1 VVHTST
7 RKSPFETCFGYFPPP
22 PFDVVYGQHGGM
34 REDLTRD
41 ALRVEKLVEK
51 IKQIHLQVQE
61 MLKMS
66 QEKYKAKHDQHKTDN
81 SFKVGGKVWLQLKKE
96 RLQGPGKKIK
106 ALQYGPF
113 KIFEKMGD
121 NAYRLSLHPY
131 MYIFSV
137 VNVENIKL
145 YKPSMLDQEE
155 EKVLP
160 YIEDLAPDTLV
171 ELAED
176 MILQK

>member
-1 VVHTST
+1 MLN
-7 RKSPFETCFGYFPPP
+7 KS
-22 PFDVVYGQHGGM
+22 H
-34 REDLTRD
+34 
-41 ALRVEKLVEK
+41 
-51 IKQIHLQVQE
+51 
-61 MLKMS
+61 
-66 QEKYKAKHDQHKTDN
+66 EKYKARHDQHGTDN

-113 KIFEKMGD
+113 KIFEKVGD

-131 MYIFSV
+131 MHIFSI

-160 YIEDLAPDTLV
+160 SID
-171 ELAED
+171 ELTPYDHERVSRGHIFSKAV
-176 MILQK
+176 QNYKTGAT